1 MKVAI
6 YSRGKRLAIR
16 EQPSAEAAVIGTM
29 GSGCAAHVE
38 DAAPGWLELTMGG
51 YIREDLVTVGSLVD
65 TTTYAIK
72 EQPSEA
78 EQQQEAPA
86 QEAEPEP
93 AEEQPEADD
102 NAGLMAMKINEL
114 RELAKG
120 SGVALPKNATKAQ
133 IIELLMGSDE
143 QA

>member
-1 MKVAI
+1 M
-6 YSRGKRLAIR
+6 
-16 EQPSAEAAVIGTM
+16 EENMVIAPNEEIG
-29 GSGCAAHVE
+29 VE
-38 DAAPGWLELTMGG
+38 ELEENLTG
-51 YIREDLVTVGSLVD
+51 
-65 TTTYAIK
+65 
-72 EQPSEA
+72 EA

-143 QA
+143 

>member
-16 EQPSAEAAVIGTM
+16 EQPSADAPVIGTM

-72 EQPSEA
+72 EQPEA

-120 SGVALPKNATKAQ
+120 SGVTLPKNATKAQ
-133 IIELLMGSDE
+133 IIEFLMGSDE

>member
-16 EQPSAEAAVIGTM
+16 EQPSADAPVIGTM
-29 GSGCAAHVE
+29 GSGRAAHVE

-72 EQPSEA
+72 EQPEA

-120 SGVALPKNATKAQ
+120 SGVTLPKNATKAQ
-133 IIELLMGSDE
+133 IIEFLMGSDE

>member
-16 EQPSAEAAVIGTM
+16 EQPSAEAPIIGTM